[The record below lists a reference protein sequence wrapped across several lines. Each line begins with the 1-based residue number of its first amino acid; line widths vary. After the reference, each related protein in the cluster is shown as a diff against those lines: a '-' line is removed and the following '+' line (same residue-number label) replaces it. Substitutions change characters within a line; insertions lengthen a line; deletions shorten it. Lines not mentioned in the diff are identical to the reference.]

1 MEYLIRLKQKE
12 KVVLE
17 TINAN
22 NIQENIKSKG
32 WYEKILIKKH
42 TNIQN
47 LERHLVQTDIQV

>member
-22 NIQENIKSKG
+22 NLQENIKSKG
-32 WYEKILIKKH
+32 
-42 TNIQN
+42 
-47 LERHLVQTDIQV
+47 

>member
-22 NIQENIKSKG
+22 NI
-32 WYEKILIKKH
+32 
-42 TNIQN
+42 
-47 LERHLVQTDIQV
+47 